1 MAYVQTQTSRSQR
14 IEIRRSSTAWGE
26 MCGIAAVVG
35 SIAFVALLTIA
46 L

>member
-1 MAYVQTQTSRSQR
+1 MAYVQTQTSRTQR
-14 IEIRRSSTAWGE
+14 SEARRSFLVWGE